1 MSTDKQTN
9 EQYAAHQYE
18 WKYMFNSLSFLN
30 EKLVE
35 VHSGTAVYSKHAC
48 DVGQS
53 EVVSTHELFLISALV
68 SVWTDSKSPVL
79 NELYDVPCSPSGR
92 LLCSCCFSTACGS
105 CGRSI
110 PHASSLLKTSCWL
123 CMTACTFHSSAASW
137 LTVRESD
144 VAAHRYTQSTNKKLQ
159 TSLELF
165 NAAMSLL

>member
-1 MSTDKQTN
+1 MLKNMLHTNMSGSICLILCWYLLVLKR
-9 EQYAAHQYE
+9 
-18 WKYMFNSLSFLN
+18 KKSFLN

-35 VHSGTAVYSKHAC
+35 VHSGTAVSSKHAC

-105 CGRSI
+105 CGHSI

-144 VAAHRYTQSTNKKLQ
+144 VAAHRYTQSTNKSCKLH
-159 TSLELF
+159 
-165 NAAMSLL
+165 